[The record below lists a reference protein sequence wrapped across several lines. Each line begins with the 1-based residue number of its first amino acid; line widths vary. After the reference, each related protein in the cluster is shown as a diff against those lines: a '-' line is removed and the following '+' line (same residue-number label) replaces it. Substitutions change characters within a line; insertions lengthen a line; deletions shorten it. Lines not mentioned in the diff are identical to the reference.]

1 MVVSR
6 TAPSRA
12 VLVLITVGALLG
24 GCRSDGDARPT
35 TSPVSVTSSPSPSVS
50 ASTAADADALVAYR
64 GMWNAFVEAAKVP
77 DPSVPVLRQY
87 ASDDALKMIVGSLV
101 IDRDQGKVVKGPL
114 IINPSVTSLKPADR
128 PTEATITDCVDDT
141 NWLEYKK
148 SGELWNKEPG
158 GKHHTTAT
166 VKLAGGVW
174 KVSSFTLEVKGTC

>member
-1 MVVSR
+1 VVVSR
-6 TAPSRA
+6 TAPWRA
-12 VLVLITVGALLG
+12 VLVLITVGTLLG
-24 GCRSDGDARPT
+24 GCRSGGKAEPT
-35 TSPVSVTSSPSPSVS
+35 APPVSATSSASPSAS
-50 ASTAADADALVAYR
+50 ASATADTAALAAYR

-77 DPSVPVLRQY
+77 DPSVPQLRQY
-87 ASDDALKMIVGSLV
+87 ASEDALKRIVGSLV

-128 PTEATITDCVDDT
+128 PTEATITDCVDAT

-148 SGELWNKEPG
+148 SGELWDNKPG

-166 VKLAGGVW
+166 VKLTNGTW